1 MDCHI
6 RAIDQPRWGGC
17 GVWGVGCRGRNS
29 PNNQR
34 DTSPVFEDDC
44 IGRSPKLRP
53 MPSHY
58 TQHPTPNT
66 LLFDIALFLRSVV
79 RSLADR
85 GKNDTL
91 SPIRWEALSSYPLT
105 AFFYDAGDQTVP
117 IDVADS
123 CTKNIMK
130 LNPKNL
136 VTAYLV
142 GDSSPTQSLAQLRFA
157 SFKGSVRHRPRLHPQ
172 ARGTGVLRAINK
184 VWLIA

>member
-6 RAIDQPRWGGC
+6 RAI
-17 GVWGVGCRGRNS
+17 
-29 PNNQR
+29 
-34 DTSPVFEDDC
+34 
-44 IGRSPKLRP
+44 
-53 MPSHY
+53 
-58 TQHPTPNT
+58 
-66 LLFDIALFLRSVV
+66 DIALFLRSVV
-79 RSLADR
+79 CSLADR

-184 VWLIA
+184 YLLAQLPCITMLQVSNPTLH